1 MFLPDRWAAMTKET
15 STQFAFVPFSVGSRN
30 CIGQVFSQMEAQ
42 IILARFLR
50 VFDFEIVDDG
60 AKDQFVEML
69 TLHFRR
75 GLKAK
80 LKLKNCD

>member
-1 MFLPDRWAAMTKET
+1 
-15 STQFAFVPFSVGSRN
+15 
-30 CIGQVFSQMEAQ
+30 MEAR

-69 TLHFRR
+69 TLHFRH

-80 LKLKNCD
+80 LKWKSRDSVK